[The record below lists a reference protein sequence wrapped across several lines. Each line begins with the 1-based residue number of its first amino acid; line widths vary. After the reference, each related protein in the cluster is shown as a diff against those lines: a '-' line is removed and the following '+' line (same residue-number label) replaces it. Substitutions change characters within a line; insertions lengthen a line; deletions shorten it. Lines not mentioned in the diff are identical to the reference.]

1 MSSLFLLRDAIGA
14 IKDKA
19 VSAAQ
24 TATSEDLA
32 YISTALEKLG
42 GNASIIEIEDFASS
56 KKDALQATYDGLL
69 SALGAS
75 VDDVSDTIT
84 GLVAATTT
92 TVNALTASAI
102 ADVMEVKTT
111 SQSVIA
117 TASSDALSQIS
128 AARAESLETIQSQI
142 NVSVKTLF
150 LSQL

>member
-42 GNASIIEIEDFASS
+42 GNASIIEIEDFANS
-56 KKDALQATYDGLL
+56 KKDALQATYNGLL
-69 SALGAS
+69 SSLGEL
-75 VDDVSDTIT
+75 VDSTSDTLT
-84 GLVAATTT
+84 GLA
-92 TVNALTASAI
+92 ASAI
-102 ADVMEVKTT
+102 SD
-111 SQSVIA
+111 SQTAVNNAQTQIEAAVIA
-117 TASSDALSQIS
+117 GS
-128 AARAESLETIQSQI
+128 ATIQSQI
-142 NVSVKTLF
+142 NLSVKTLF